1 MTEPF
6 DPTRAAS
13 AGSQEVP
20 REEVER
26 AAMAREAIRI
36 FRKGVVVEVLGDPQ
50 LRDEEFFKKYD
61 DETEPDDET
70 HTQFFRNIGDLER
83 APRNSL
89 IVRDVTEGLGRE
101 RKEHIVCFPFF
112 SSHMM
117 LPVKPG
123 ETIWFSY
130 TKPSEPSSRAYWMS
144 RVCDVDFVE
153 DVNFVHHDRRHD
165 DIIPDPD
172 GDPRIIASLHNGAD
186 PSRLDPAEEDELEDE
201 QLRTFPEADAF
212 LKIRNES
219 LESGR
224 FVIEPVPRFT
234 KMPGDL
240 VLQGSNNTAIVLG
253 TDRGFGF
260 ENRPD
265 GEASLLASTE
275 PLEALRGTID
285 LVTGRG
291 RIYSTEDFEG
301 LAVLVDFDE
310 NGQPKP
316 SDPPPGE
323 LTRPRVV
330 QNAEKDF
337 ETDKN
342 IANDPEQGAD
352 EEKGPRV
359 NLEADPNEG
368 DPDFINDAS
377 RIYVSTQTNVD
388 SNFGTLIDNIPEAYD
403 EKPADSTLQNIE
415 NAAAVAIKSDEIRII
430 ARNTTATSQLSD
442 SELSDAADA
451 EINGSIRIIKEGDPA
466 DDAASIYLLPD
477 GTIQITG
484 KKIMIGKSTER
495 DEGTALHSNGE
506 DIDGEKVG
514 KTEPY
519 MRYTEFKAWAE
530 GLIDAINTTVANAQ
544 AAINANGD
552 ALNNAGS
559 AGSSGGVTPGFGA
572 PNAAIGAAFGQCIAP
587 SGMSGM
593 YDSQPDQDAI
603 EEFKDTSSIK
613 SNRIFG
619 E

>member
-1 MTEPF
+1 MTSPR

-13 AGSQEVP
+13 AGNNSISK
-20 REEVER
+20 RDLEE
-26 AAMAREAIRI
+26 AATTQTAVHV
-36 FRKGVVVEVLGDPQ
+36 FRKGVVIEVLGDPQ
-50 LRDEEFFKKYD
+50 LRDEDFFKNWD
-61 DETEPDDET
+61 IEVDPDEET
-70 HTQFFRNIGDLER
+70 HNLVFRNQEDLAR

-89 IVRDVTEGLGRE
+89 VVRDVTEGAGRDSTD
-101 RKEHIVCFPFF
+101 HIVCFPFF

-123 ETIWFSY
+123 ESVWFSY
-130 TKPSEPSSRAYWMS
+130 TKPGAPGSRAYWLS
-144 RVCDVDFVE
+144 RICDVDFAE
-153 DVNFVHHDRRHD
+153 DANFTHHDRRHD
-165 DIIPDPD
+165 VPYPDPD
-172 GDPRIIASLHNGAD
+172 GDPRQVASLHNGAD
-186 PSRLDPAEEDELEDE
+186 STRIDPGEEDEFEDE
-201 QLRTFPEADAF
+201 QVRTLPAPDAF
-212 LKIRNES
+212 VKIRNES

-224 FVIEPVPRFT
+224 FVIEPVPRIT
-234 KMPGDL
+234 KLPGDL
-240 VLQGSNNTAIVLG
+240 VLQGSNNASITLG
-253 TDRGFGF
+253 TDRGFGL
-260 ENRPD
+260 ETRPD
-265 GEASLLASTE
+265 GEKSLLDVAE

-291 RIYSTEDFEG
+291 RFFSTD
-301 LAVLVDFDE
+301 DFDTYADDKA
-310 NGQPKP
+310 NGEASRP
-316 SDPPPGE
+316 SV
-323 LTRPRVV
+323 TK
-330 QNAEKDF
+330 NAEEDY
-337 ETDKN
+337 ETEKN
-342 IANDPEQGAD
+342 KANDAD
-352 EEKGPRV
+352 AGGDAEKGPRV

-368 DPDFINDAS
+368 DSDFINDAS

-388 SNFGTLIDNIPEAYD
+388 ANFGTILDKIPEAYD

-415 NAAAVAIKSDEIRII
+415 STAAVAIKSDEIRII
-430 ARNTTATSQLSD
+430 ARNTGETSQLSD
-442 SELSDAADA
+442 AELSDAADA
-451 EINGSIRIIKEGDPA
+451 AINGSIRIIKEGDPK

-495 DEGTALHSNGE
+495 DEGTALHSDGE
-506 DIDGEKVG
+506 DANGDKVG

-530 GLIDAINTTVANAQ
+530 GLIDAINTAIANAQ

-559 AGSSGGVTPGFGA
+559 SGASGGVTPGFGA
-572 PNAAIGAAFGQCIAP
+572 PNAAVGAAFGQCIAP